1 MFYDVNIL
9 NVISESLLL
18 SEQLGNTYIYSLVIF
33 LFIELHHK
41 ILFWN
46 IIRQINLS
54 KDKVDSI
61 KCPLRPL
68 KNEFLFR
75 KVKCFFEN
83 VIAEI
88 PIPKESQK
96 DIFQNVKYKWWEWN
110 KNNGNIKEKN
120 VLILKYYV
128 LTSWSTLQYNLAIL
142 LILRGCWMSRI
153 VHTVLPYLLHRLT
166 KMLMILLDGHWLAVV
181 LQNHSIFCHLM
192 YLLNFY

>member
-18 SEQLGNTYIYSLVIF
+18 SEQLGNTYIYSLEIF

-153 VHTVLPYLLHRLT
+153 VHTVLPYLLHR
-166 KMLMILLDGHWLAVV
+166 
-181 LQNHSIFCHLM
+181 
-192 YLLNFY
+192 